1 MPGLGAGLGVG
12 WQQHSRRCCYCSNTK
27 IKRLRYGDWTASWS
41 TGSIH
46 QASTSCGGVQ
56 NVVGRNSTQ
65 ELNWSMSAPS
75 VDTCTCREQDGCM
88 GLAARSNKL
97 HDASPTSCVFR
108 RGPCAWRCQALL
120 DQCSMLLHVIWI
132 RHVAVSERARLRY
145 MCVCQVAARITGT
158 PARVLP
164 AVS

>member
-1 MPGLGAGLGVG
+1 MLVGSSTVNDAATAVTRRLNGSGMETGLLAGAPVPFIRRR
-12 WQQHSRRCCYCSNTK
+12 HRAVASRMLLAATQLKS
-27 IKRLRYGDWTASWS
+27 S
-41 TGSIH
+41 TG
-46 QASTSCGGVQ
+46 
-56 NVVGRNSTQ
+56 R
-65 ELNWSMSAPS
+65 SMSALG

-145 MCVCQVAARITGT
+145 MRVCQVAARITGT

-164 AVS
+164 VVS